1 MTVAVTITLC
11 ALLLLAYVFDLSAA
25 RTRIP
30 TVILLLALGWLVR
43 QATAFFQIPIPNLDA
58 ILPALG
64 TIGLILIV
72 LEGSL
77 ELELN
82 RSRFGL
88 VAKASLMALLP
99 MLLLCAGI
107 AALFMFQS
115 GAGWQPALANAIPL
129 AVISSAIAIP
139 TARYLRRNQ
148 REFITYESSLSDIY
162 GVILFNFI
170 TLNHYF
176 GAETFGVFLLELLL
190 MLVISFLAT
199 AGLSFLMSRS
209 NHKVKFIPIMII
221 LILIYSLSKIWHL
234 PALVFILL
242 FGLFLGNLDQM
253 IGWKFIQRLRPE
265 RLEHEVHRFAEITA
279 EVTFLIRSLFFL
291 LFGFL
296 IETRELLNPD
306 SLVAAVTITAGIFLT
321 RYLSLLVLRV
331 PPWPVLFIAPRGL
344 ISILLFLSVPVAL
357 QLDMANR
364 SLIIQVIVLCA
375 LVMMFGMMA
384 ARPEKPGDQLPR
396 PEDPSPLRTGQP
408 SN

>member
-43 QATAFFQIPIPNLDA
+43 QSTAFFQIPIPNLDP

-64 TIGLILIV
+64 TVGLILIV

-82 RSRFGL
+82 RSRLGL
-88 VAKASLMALLP
+88 VAKASFMALLP

-139 TARYLRRNQ
+139 TARFLSRHQ

-170 TLNHYF
+170 TLNNYF
-176 GAETFGVFLLELLL
+176 GAETFGVFLLEMLL

-199 AGLSFLMSRS
+199 ASLSFLMSRS

-234 PALVFILL
+234 PALVFVLL
-242 FGLFLGNLDQM
+242 FGLFLGNLDKLS
-253 IGWKFIQRLRPE
+253 GLKFIQRLRPE
-265 RLEHEVHRFAEITA
+265 RLEKEVHRFAEITA

-296 IETRELLNPD
+296 IETNELLNPD
-306 SLVAAVTITAGIFLT
+306 SFVAAITITAAIFLT
-321 RYLSLLVLRV
+321 RYLSLLLLRIS
-331 PPWPVLFIAPRGL
+331 PFPVLFIAPRGL
-344 ISILLFLSVPVAL
+344 ITILLFLSIPVTMQFDTAG
-357 QLDMANR
+357 R
-364 SLIIQVIVLCA
+364 SLVIQVIILCA

-384 ARPEKPGDQLPR
+384 ASPEKPGDNLPK
-396 PEDPSPLRTGQP
+396 PEEQSPLNTHQA

>member
-43 QATAFFQIPIPNLDA
+43 QATDFLRIPVPGMDA

-64 TIGLILIV
+64 TVGLILIV

-82 RSRFGL
+82 RERFGL
-88 VAKASLMALLP
+88 VAKASLMALIP

-107 AALFMFQS
+107 AMLFMFQS
-115 GAGWQPALANAIPL
+115 GAAWQPALANAIPL

-139 TARYLRRNQ
+139 SARFLRRNQ

-170 TLNHYF
+170 TLNNYF
-176 GAETFGVFLLELLL
+176 GAETFGIFLLQLLL
-190 MLVISFLAT
+190 MLLISFLAT
-199 AGLSFLMSRS
+199 AGLAFLMSRS
-209 NHKVKFIPIMII
+209 RHKVKFIPIMII
-221 LILIYSLSKIWHL
+221 LILIYSLSKILHL

-242 FGLFLGNLDQM
+242 FGLFLGNLDRLEG
-253 IGWKFIQRLRPE
+253 IKFIQHLQPK

-291 LFGFL
+291 LFGYL
-296 IETRELLNPD
+296 IETHELLNPD
-306 SLVAAVTITAGIFLT
+306 SFVAAITITAGIFLF
-321 RYLSLLVLRV
+321 RYLSLLVLRIA
-331 PPWPVLFIAPRGL
+331 PWPVLFIAPRGL
-344 ISILLFLSVPVAL
+344 ITILLFLSIPMGM
-357 QLDMANR
+357 QLDTAGR
-364 SLIIQVIVLCA
+364 SLIIQVIILCA

-384 ARPEKPGDQLPR
+384 VRPEKPGDTLPR
-396 PEDPSPLRTGQP
+396 PDDPSPLQTRQP

>member
-11 ALLLLAYVFDLSAA
+11 ALLLLAYVFDLSAS

-43 QATAFFQIPIPNLDA
+43 QSATFFQIPIPNLDP

-64 TIGLILIV
+64 TVGLILIV

-88 VAKASLMALLP
+88 VAKASFMALLP

-115 GAGWQPALANAIPL
+115 DAGWQPALANAIPL

-139 TARYLRRNQ
+139 TAQFLRRNQ

-170 TLNHYF
+170 TLNNYF
-176 GAETFGVFLLELLL
+176 GAGTFGIFLLQMML

-209 NHKVKFIPIMII
+209 RHKVKFIPIMII

-253 IGWKFIQRLRPE
+253 VGLKFIQRLRPE
-265 RLEHEVHRFAEITA
+265 RLEREVHRFTEITA

-296 IETRELLNPD
+296 IETSELLNPD
-306 SLVAAVTITAGIFLT
+306 SLIAAVTITAAIFLT
-321 RYLSLLVLRV
+321 RYLSLLILRI

-344 ISILLFLSVPVAL
+344 ITILLFLSVPVAL
-357 QLDMANR
+357 QLNVADR

-384 ARPEKPGDQLPR
+384 AKPEKPGDSLPR
-396 PEDPSPLRTGQP
+396 PEDQSPLNMHQP